1 MSNFERGTFMDK
13 SKIERINELAKKK
26 KSVGLSADELAEQKA
41 LYKEYI
47 GEFRASLTG
56 QLDNMIIQ
64 NPDGTRVDVKNLKKK
79 K

>member
-26 KSVGLSADELAEQKA
+26 KSVGLNADELAEQKA

-47 GEFRASLTG
+47 GEFRTSLTG

>member
-1 MSNFERGTFMDK
+1 MDK

-41 LYKEYI
+41 LYQEYI

>member
-1 MSNFERGTFMDK
+1 MSNLKRGTIMEK
-13 SKIERINELAKKK
+13 SKIKRINELAKKK
-26 KSVGLSADELAEQKA
+26 KTVGLNADELAEQKA

-47 GEFRASLTG
+47 GEFRANLTG

>member
-1 MSNFERGTFMDK
+1 MKRGTVMEK
-13 SKIERINELAKKK
+13 NKIERINQLAKKK
-26 KSVGLSADELAEQKA
+26 KTVGLNADELAEQKA

-56 QLDNMIIQ
+56 QLDNMVIQ